1 MTSTV
6 FDELQDKLASDGVD
20 AALAHLAARLADEQR
35 FHELFDARL
44 MQTRHRLGLPVV
56 QAQSIDDLPEPVRD
70 RMEEA
75 YLDACREV
83 GHGLLAQ
90 GRIQEAWMYLRP
102 VGDKTAI
109 AAALER
115 TEPTDDN
122 LEELVGVALHEGVH
136 PRLGFELVLKHYGT
150 CNAISR
156 FEGAMYER
164 PKADQQAVAALLIG
178 HLHRELLDN
187 LRADIARQEGA
198 QPAEGSIES
207 LVSDRDWL
215 FEHDNYHVDTS
226 HLSAV
231 VRFARLVTAP
241 EPLRQAADLTEY
253 GRRLSRQYQYPG
265 EEPFVDV
272 YPHHGLFFRAQ
283 LGEQID
289 AALAHF
295 AERARAVS
303 VEEQGTAAAEVYIAL
318 LARLG
323 RAKEA
328 IEAHLQLLPRGAR
341 TSGFAPSLLELA
353 RQAGDFGRLIAVCR
367 ERQDVLGF
375 AAGLV
380 EASGSGELHD

>member
-1 MTSTV
+1 MPPTV
-6 FDELQDKLASDGVD
+6 FDELQQKLASDGVE
-20 AALAHLAARLADEQR
+20 AALAHLAGRLAEEQR

-44 MQTRHRLGLPVV
+44 MQSRHQLGLPVV
-56 QAQSIDDLPEPVRD
+56 QTQSIDELPEPVRD

-83 GHGLLAQ
+83 GRGLLAQ

-102 VGDKTAI
+102 VGDKTSV
-109 AAALER
+109 AAAMER
-115 TEPTDDN
+115 IAPTDDN
-122 LEELVGVALHEGVH
+122 IEELVGVALHEGVH
-136 PRLGFELVLKHYGT
+136 PSLGFELVLKHYGT

-164 PKADQQAVAALLIG
+164 PKSDQQAVAALLIN
-178 HLHRELLDN
+178 HLHHELLEN
-187 LRADIARQEGA
+187 VRADIARQEGA
-198 QPAEGSIES
+198 QPSEGSIES
-207 LVSDRDWL
+207 LVSARDWL
-215 FEHDNYHVDTS
+215 FGSDNYHVDTS

-231 VRFARLVTAP
+231 VRFARLVTAA
-241 EPLRQAADLTEY
+241 EPLRQAVDLTEY

-283 LGEQID
+283 LGEQVD
-289 AALAHF
+289 AAVAHF

-303 VEEQGTAAAEVYIAL
+303 VEEQGTAAAETYIAL
-318 LARLG
+318 LTRLG

-328 IEAHLQLLPRGAR
+328 IEAHLELLPRGAR

-353 RQAGDFGRLIAVCR
+353 RQAQEFGRLMDVCR

-380 EASGSGELHD
+380 ENFGAVGR